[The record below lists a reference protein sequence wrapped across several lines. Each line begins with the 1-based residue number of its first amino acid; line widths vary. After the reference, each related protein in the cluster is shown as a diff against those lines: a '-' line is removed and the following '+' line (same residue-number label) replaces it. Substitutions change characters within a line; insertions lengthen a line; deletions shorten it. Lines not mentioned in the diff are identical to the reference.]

1 MSLWF
6 FFTSSLLISFIILNL
21 NKISDSQ
28 TSLVDARR
36 NPTNQVGRR
45 LAAVFQ
51 VSIFL
56 DGIADVRSFMA
67 AIVHRHNLLTRK
79 RYKNA
84 APSVALSDSIGI
96 RNAAVINIGSLT
108 FVKAGIYQLFQ
119 VFTRCV
125 PKASKGRFRFRIR
138 NILSSSYLIV
148 FMFFPSLPR
157 KSIPS
162 ITNIKSENV
171 ALVNTKIAIKA
182 FDMNIHQCYS
192 IIRNATTF
200 KARVLKI
207 LSLV

>member
-84 APSVALSDSIGI
+84 APSVALSDSIWI
-96 RNAAVINIGSLT
+96 RNAAVVTIGSIAL
-108 FVKAGIYQLFQ
+108 VKTGIYQLFQ
-119 VFTRCV
+119 VLYRCV
-125 PKASKGRFRFRIR
+125 PKVSKGRFRFRIR
-138 NILSSSYLIV
+138 NILFSSYSQLFI
-148 FMFFPSLPR
+148 
-157 KSIPS
+157 
-162 ITNIKSENV
+162 
-171 ALVNTKIAIKA
+171 
-182 FDMNIHQCYS
+182 
-192 IIRNATTF
+192 
-200 KARVLKI
+200 
-207 LSLV
+207 

>member
-108 FVKAGIYQLFQ
+108 FVKSGIYQLFQ
-119 VFTRCV
+119 VFTDV
-125 PKASKGRFRFRIR
+125 YPKLQRVDSVFVFVISFLLH
-138 NILSSSYLIV
+138 ISSFLCFSHPCL
-148 FMFFPSLPR
+148 
-157 KSIPS
+157 
-162 ITNIKSENV
+162 E
-171 ALVNTKIAIKA
+171 KA
-182 FDMNIHQCYS
+182 YQVSQIS
-192 IIRNATTF
+192 R
-200 KARVLKI
+200 ARM
-207 LSLV
+207 